1 MGFNDSFIIRLRRME
16 YEGRFGK
23 VAINVSFGEA
33 GFGGKAII
41 LPGKIRGDRHT
52 RQRRVSELI
61 SRQ

>member
-41 LPGKIRGDRHT
+41 LPGIGILARGG
-52 RQRRVSELI
+52 
-61 SRQ
+61 